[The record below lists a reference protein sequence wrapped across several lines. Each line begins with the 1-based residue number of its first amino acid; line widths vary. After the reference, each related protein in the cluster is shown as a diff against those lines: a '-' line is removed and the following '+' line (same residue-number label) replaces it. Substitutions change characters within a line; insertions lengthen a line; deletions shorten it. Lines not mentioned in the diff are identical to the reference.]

1 MKKLVLALLL
11 LSATTFAQ
19 QNLACIDSAKLMS
32 ESQFV
37 KQKQSLLTSKAQEY
51 QKQLD
56 EINKK
61 LEDLK
66 KQIESKAVSQ
76 QVKEQKIKEYQQ
88 VESKGFELQN
98 KANRELAEL
107 KMQLERELFNNLR
120 NISTNLAKQK
130 GYTGI
135 LDCSAFLY
143 IDPQLDITDEVM
155 NRLDQMK

>member
-1 MKKLVLALLL
+1 MKKAFLGLLL
-11 LSATTFAQ
+11 LATVTFAQ
-19 QNLACIDSAKLMS
+19 QKFACIDSNKLMT

-61 LEDLK
+61 LEELK
-66 KQIESKAVSQ
+66 KQIESRAITQ
-76 QVKEQKIKEYQQ
+76 QAREQRIKEYQQ
-88 VESKGFELQN
+88 LESRGFELQN

-107 KMQLERELFNNLR
+107 KTQLEKELFDNLKK
-120 NISTNLAKQK
+120 ISVDISKQK

-135 LDCSAFLY
+135 LDCNAFIH
-143 IDPQLDITDEVM
+143 IDPQLDITNEVTSK
-155 NRLDQMK
+155 LDQIK